1 MMPSTRTK
9 AKGLNAEIMDLGVP
23 DLPKTYEYVI

>member
-1 MMPSTRTK
+1 MMPRARTK

-23 DLPKTYEYVI
+23 DLPKTYE